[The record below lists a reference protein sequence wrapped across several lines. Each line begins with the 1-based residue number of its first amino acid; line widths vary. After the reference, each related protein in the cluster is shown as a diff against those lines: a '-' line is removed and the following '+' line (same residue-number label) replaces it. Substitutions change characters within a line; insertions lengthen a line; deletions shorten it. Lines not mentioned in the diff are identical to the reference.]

1 MTDSIK
7 LDTIEE
13 AIYDLILGKTIIV
26 VDDEDRENEGDFIA
40 LAEKATPETINFMIT
55 VGRGLVCAP
64 ITESRAQEL
73 DFPPMVT
80 MNTDYHETAFTV
92 SVDHIGTTTGIS
104 AHERAAT
111 VRSLIDPQMKP
122 SDYRRPGHIFP
133 LIAKEGGVLRRAGHT
148 EAAIDLAEMCGSYPA
163 AVICEVIKEDGSMAR
178 LPDLYELKKEH
189 DLKLISIKDLI
200 QYRNEKENLIRREAE
215 AKMPTDFGVFKAIV
229 YSNVV
234 DQKEHIAFV
243 KGKIDPSRPTMV
255 RVHSECLTGDV
266 FHSRRC
272 DCGAQLAAALQ
283 QIDEAGEGVLL
294 YMRQEGRG
302 IGLINKIKAYSLQE
316 EGLDTVEANIKLGFK
331 PDLRDY
337 GIGAQIL
344 KEIGVRKMK
353 LLTNNPRKITG
364 LAGYGLEVVERVR
377 LQMPEN
383 ENNAD
388 YLRTKQSKLGHLFE
402 FQEDVRN

>member
-1 MTDSIK
+1 
-7 LDTIEE
+7 
-13 AIYDLILGKTIIV
+13 
-26 VDDEDRENEGDFIA
+26 
-40 LAEKATPETINFMIT
+40 
-55 VGRGLVCAP
+55 
-64 ITESRAQEL
+64 
-73 DFPPMVT
+73 
-80 MNTDYHETAFTV
+80 
-92 SVDHIGTTTGIS
+92 
-104 AHERAAT
+104 
-111 VRSLIDPQMKP
+111 
-122 SDYRRPGHIFP
+122 
-133 LIAKEGGVLRRAGHT
+133 
-148 EAAIDLAEMCGSYPA
+148 
-163 AVICEVIKEDGSMAR
+163 MAR